1 MADWKAVGR
10 VAWMVVYSVDKMDH
24 RWVVNLVEK
33 WVGLMVDW
41 RVDLLFEK

>member
-10 VAWMVVYSVDKMDH
+10 VALMVVYLVDKMNH

>member
-10 VAWMVVYSVDKMDH
+10 VAWMVEYSVYKMDH

>member
-1 MADWKAVGR
+1 
-10 VAWMVVYSVDKMDH
+10 MVVYSVDKMDH